1 MQTNVYLH
9 YRASTRYNESMQ
21 IKHDKD
27 IAQQLANSELVR
39 QCAMRHNT
47 VGDMSSMK
55 VCYLLHHYPNLSVGE
70 IAELIGLSV
79 SATSRCLT
87 KLKMADVVESSKQAQ
102 TVRYSLLNNSFT
114 NNLISQLDTNLKSAR
129 GDFI

>member
-1 MQTNVYLH
+1 MQSQKN
-9 YRASTRYNESMQ
+9 N
-21 IKHDKD
+21 D
-27 IAQQLANSELVR
+27 IAEQLANSELVR

-55 VCYLLHHYPNLSVGE
+55 VCYLLRHYPDLSVGE

-79 SATSRCLT
+79 SATSRCLK

-102 TVRYSLLNNSFT
+102 TVRYKLLNNSFT
-114 NNLISQLDTNLKSAR
+114 NNIVSQLDTK
-129 GDFI
+129 F